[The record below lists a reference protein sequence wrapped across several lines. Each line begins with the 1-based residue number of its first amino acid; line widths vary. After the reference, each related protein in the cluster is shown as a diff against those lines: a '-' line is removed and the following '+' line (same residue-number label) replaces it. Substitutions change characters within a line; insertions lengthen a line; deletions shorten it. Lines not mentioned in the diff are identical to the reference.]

1 MKILIAEDDF
11 ASRYLLQTLVSK
23 YSSCDVA
30 VNGIEAVE
38 LYKMAMDDGNPYD
51 LICLDIQM
59 PEMDGQEALQKIRD
73 IESSYGIDGLDRVKV
88 AMVTAYGDMDNVTSA
103 FDNQCDAYLV
113 KPISVDKIHDVM
125 DQFGFVNNVLKR

>member
-23 YSSCDVA
+23 YGSSDVA

>member
-23 YSSCDVA
+23 YGSCDVA